1 MRNPAKSGKR
11 HDPLSIELERVR
23 QIFESEPNGFTG
35 NKLQSARA
43 KTPKRTYIAKVEL
56 GDLNREIEHEELA
69 LMWLKTAALAFCSD
83 DAEEHASGVNRLTL
97 ASQYLAKVEAMGWN
111 NTATATQ
118 LRKLEEADVKKIIA
132 TYLERHRNG
141 EARGAVPALANRF
154 GISETRVH
162 QILKPYK
169 AKNKIRK

>member
-1 MRNPAKSGKR
+1 
-11 HDPLSIELERVR
+11 
-23 QIFESEPNGFTG
+23 
-35 NKLQSARA
+35 
-43 KTPKRTYIAKVEL
+43 
-56 GDLNREIEHEELA
+56 
-69 LMWLKTAALAFCSD
+69 MWLKTAALAFCSD

-118 LRKLEEADVKKIIA
+118 LRKLEEGDLKKIIA
-132 TYLERHRNG
+132 AYLERQRNG

-162 QILKPYK
+162 QIVKPYK